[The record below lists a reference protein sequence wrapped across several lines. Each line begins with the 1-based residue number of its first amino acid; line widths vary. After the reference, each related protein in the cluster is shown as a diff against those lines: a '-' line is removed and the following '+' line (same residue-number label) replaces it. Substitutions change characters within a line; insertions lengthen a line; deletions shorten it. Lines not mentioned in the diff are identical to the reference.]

1 MTRKEV
7 YGSALK
13 RILIL
18 LYILKDFI
26 SSKVIAQVQKIE
38 QSRKVGP

>member
-1 MTRKEV
+1 M
-7 YGSALK
+7 AAQLK

-26 SSKVIAQVQKIE
+26 LSKVISVSTENRIRG
-38 QSRKVGP
+38 RKVGP